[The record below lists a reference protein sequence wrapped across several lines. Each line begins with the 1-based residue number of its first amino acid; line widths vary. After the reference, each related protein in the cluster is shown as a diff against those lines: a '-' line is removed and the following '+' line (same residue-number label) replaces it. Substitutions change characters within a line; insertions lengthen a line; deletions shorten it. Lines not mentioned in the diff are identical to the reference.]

1 MEENHNSIIKQAVRA
16 VLKPHGLYQKGSS
29 RIWVDENGW
38 FFTVV
43 DFQGSW
49 NDRGSYLNVGMQ
61 HLWNE
66 WGDLRTVCGIRNT
79 REWAW
84 VGYKGNADIFSQEIT
99 SLAETALERVLEYRT
114 LADPKT
120 AKSVPLINSGIAPFW
135 SKWDRFMTAALAG
148 DIPLCFE
155 LKSKVRQALDRIPI
169 DGADELLAQ
178 ALSLLDEPQKIH
190 TYIVDKIAVQ
200 RAYWRSKPGLKR
212 LPVHPEYG

>member
-1 MEENHNSIIKQAVRA
+1 MEENYNTIIKQAVRA
-16 VLKPHGLYQKGSS
+16 VLKPKGLYQKGSS
-29 RIWVDENGW
+29 RIWVDDNGW

-49 NDRGSYLNVGMQ
+49 CDRGSYLNVGMQ

-66 WGDLRTVCGIRNT
+66 WGDLRTVCGIRKA

-84 VGYKGNADIFSQEIT
+84 VGYKGNTEIFSQEIT

-114 LADPKT
+114 LADPET
-120 AKSVPLINSGIAPFW
+120 AKSIPLINSGIAPFW
-135 SKWDRFMTAALAG
+135 SAWDQFMTAALAG
-148 DIPLCFE
+148 DIPLCLE
-155 LKSKVRQALDRIPI
+155 LESKVRRALDIIPI
-169 DGADELLAQ
+169 DGGEELLAQ
-178 ALSLLDEPQKIH
+178 TLSLLDEPQKIH